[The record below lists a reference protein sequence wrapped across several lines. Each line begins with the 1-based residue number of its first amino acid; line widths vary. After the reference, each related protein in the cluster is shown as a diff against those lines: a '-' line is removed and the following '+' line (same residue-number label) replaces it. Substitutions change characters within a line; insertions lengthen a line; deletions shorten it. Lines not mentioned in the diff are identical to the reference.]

1 MFRIHDA
8 NNLWIHNAI
17 RKLGYSEMDVNMV
30 LMSHLHYDHAG
41 GMLREN
47 TSGYEIAFPNADYFI
62 QREELNYALT
72 KDSSSY
78 HKERLEVVRRYSGLQ
93 LIDGD
98 GWINEHI
105 SFELTGAHCPFH
117 QVFKIDH
124 EDETYFFGGDVMPDA
139 IQVVRK
145 MIAKYDFD
153 GRKSMELREHYGRK
167 AAEESW
173 KCLMYHDIKN
183 AIVEFE
189 VKEDMLSI
197 KA

>member
-1 MFRIHDA
+1 
-8 NNLWIHNAI
+8 
-17 RKLGYSEMDVNMV
+17 
-30 LMSHLHYDHAG
+30 
-41 GMLREN
+41 
-47 TSGYEIAFPNADYFI
+47 
-62 QREELNYALT
+62 
-72 KDSSSY
+72 
-78 HKERLEVVRRYSGLQ
+78 
-93 LIDGD
+93 
-98 GWINEHI
+98 
-105 SFELTGAHCPFH
+105 
-117 QVFKIDH
+117 
-124 EDETYFFGGDVMPDA
+124 
-139 IQVVRK
+139 